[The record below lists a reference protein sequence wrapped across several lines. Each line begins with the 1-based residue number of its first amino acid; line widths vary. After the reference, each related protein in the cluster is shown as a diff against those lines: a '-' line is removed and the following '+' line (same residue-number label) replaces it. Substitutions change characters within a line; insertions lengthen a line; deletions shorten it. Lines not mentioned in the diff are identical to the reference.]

1 MHLPSQ
7 APECILLGS
16 TLVDKPHHCPELSMI
31 DIPDH
36 PFVIVVEAVTE
47 GSGVIIG
54 IPLSGFRIETIVLEF
69 VPGILFGYTRE
80 QGIPTLKD
88 ESQIPVFLR

>member
-1 MHLPSQ
+1 
-7 APECILLGS
+7 
-16 TLVDKPHHCPELSMI
+16 MI

-54 IPLSGFRIETIVLEF
+54 IPLSGFRIETIVLVF
-69 VPGILFGYTRE
+69 VPGIPFGQLRE
-80 QGIPTLKD
+80 QGIPTLKN
-88 ESQIPVFLR
+88 ESQLPILIR